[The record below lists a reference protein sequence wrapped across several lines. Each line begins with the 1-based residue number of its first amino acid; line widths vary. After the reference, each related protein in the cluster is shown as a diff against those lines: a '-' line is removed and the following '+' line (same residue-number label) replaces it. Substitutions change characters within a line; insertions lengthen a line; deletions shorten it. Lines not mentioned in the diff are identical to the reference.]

1 MLTIRRFIIYF
12 EVIVGHCF
20 TPSQMSNEWKLFKCE
35 QKMTNMTLY
44 SSDSLSRIVQLENR
58 PP

>member
-20 TPSQMSNEWKLFKCE
+20 TPPQMSNEWKLSKCK

-44 SSDSLSRIVQLENR
+44 SNDSLSRIIQLENR
-58 PP
+58 AP